1 MKENIEHLVSG
12 PQSSEPSELLNWV
25 IIAAVSIFAGLV
37 IFFFWIDLM
46 YFSLDLIA
54 FASMCAISYAIYNK
68 YSGEV
73 PEEANVNK
81 AESNKAHNEIEKAFE
96 NNDEDE
102 ENQNNEK
109 E

>member
-1 MKENIEHLVSG
+1 
-12 PQSSEPSELLNWV
+12 
-25 IIAAVSIFAGLV
+25 
-37 IFFFWIDLM
+37 
-46 YFSLDLIA
+46 
-54 FASMCAISYAIYNK
+54 MCAISYAIYNK

>member
-68 YSGEV
+68 YNGENV
-73 PEEANVNK
+73 PEDNCDTSQAK
-81 AESNKAHNEIEKAFE
+81 
-96 NNDEDE
+96 NNDVENGFNNIDE
-102 ENQNNEK
+102 QDGCDGAGDN
-109 E
+109 